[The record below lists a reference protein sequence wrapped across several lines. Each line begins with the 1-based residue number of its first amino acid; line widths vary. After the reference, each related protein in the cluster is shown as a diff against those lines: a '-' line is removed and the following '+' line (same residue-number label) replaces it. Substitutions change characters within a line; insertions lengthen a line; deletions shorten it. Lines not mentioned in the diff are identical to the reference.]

1 MTNLGYRL
9 LRCTARVEPAGT
21 PWIRLHSEY
30 DGRPF
35 STIDQ
40 TDISIELNLP
50 EAINR
55 PLISEIVIESN
66 GGTKRIAVRV
76 ERPTEPV
83 MVPESAVGAFAP
95 VIPELGQ
102 HLSRMITGL
111 RPAARIAVGSVG
123 AMALRAIVML
133 ITALTAGGRG
143 AWHVEAR
150 LSSVAILMVGAGA
163 AVGARLAARRGEWR
177 GSAGGGVR
185 GSRDRSAGRCRWLR
199 CHPEH

>member
-1 MTNLGYRL
+1 
-9 LRCTARVEPAGT
+9 
-21 PWIRLHSEY
+21 
-30 DGRPF
+30 
-35 STIDQ
+35 
-40 TDISIELNLP
+40 
-50 EAINR
+50 
-55 PLISEIVIESN
+55 
-66 GGTKRIAVRV
+66 
-76 ERPTEPV
+76 

-111 RPAARIAVGSVG
+111 RPAARIALGSVG

-177 GSAGGGVR
+177 DLPAAAFAGAAIGVLAAAVGFAVIQSAERVL
-185 GSRDRSAGRCRWLR
+185 GSRSSSFWAVVLLWGAIGALPGLDIDGR
-199 CHPEH
+199 